1 MKLNLTNNQTGSC
14 RGKAGLQNV
23 NKPMKIQKTSW
34 NERFVARFRLTGRA
48 VKNGFTLM
56 ELLVVIS
63 LIALLTAIAA
73 PMYSKYKTHGIEA
86 RKRTIVETVAAA
98 KAAYRYDPA
107 TTTAQLAA
115 FDAAND
121 TTRLGMLEIT
131 VNNKPITTMADLVE
145 GTEQTSM
152 VIGDSVTAPSF
163 P

>member
-1 MKLNLTNNQTGSC
+1 MKNHKVT
-14 RGKAGLQNV
+14 
-23 NKPMKIQKTSW
+23 W
-34 NERFVARFRLTGRA
+34 NEKLVARFRMTGKA
-48 VKNGFTLM
+48 VRRGFTLM

-86 RKRTIVETVAAA
+86 RKKTIIETVAAA
-98 KAAYRYDPA
+98 KAAYRYDPG

-115 FDAAND
+115 FDAADD
-121 TTRLGMLEIT
+121 TARLTMLEIT
-131 VNNKPITTMADLVE
+131 VNNKPITSMAELVE